1 MSPVALEQKVE
12 KFQDMMGATER
23 VGVTEFA
30 RSKEW
35 RKRLPVAGCFEVVDR
50 GGVVGYMLAPD
61 YAEAISERIAQLEMQ
76 AEQLQIAQM
85 FKARE
90 DRVDMKTGDDLK
102 ESALSYFDENA
113 ARLREIIDGD

>member
-12 KFQDMMGATER
+12 KFQDMMDSTER

-35 RKRLPVAGCFEVVDR
+35 RERLPIAGCFEVVDR
-50 GGVVGYMLAPD
+50 GGVIGYMLAPD
-61 YAEAISERIAQLEMQ
+61 YAEAISRRIAQLEAQ
-76 AEQLQIAQM
+76 TEQLQIAQM

-102 ESALSYFDENA
+102 DSALAYFDEHA
-113 ARLREIIDGD
+113 AELREVIDGD